1 MTKVISAK
9 AVSSVKSAF
18 DSSGLDEKTRSRLR
32 AEEAAICKDLL
43 QIKTAAVDIGNRLTE
58 IKALIPK
65 HFGAWV
71 RARCDFT
78 ERSAELFIN
87 AARFA
92 AEHKVVADRVNQTA
106 LYALAAPRLNDAVRR
121 RVIKAI
127 ESGKVNSSS
136 EIRGLIRQEKKA
148 ADPPVVDGGGD
159 QVDDHIQG
167 AVQEIASILI
177 GSLPESDL
185 GRVHT
190 LLVSIATH
198 RFLHLAAELATNL
211 PVTEFERPGQ
221 NS

>member
-1 MTKVISAK
+1 MTKVISVK
-9 AVSSVKSAF
+9 ASSSVKSTF
-18 DSSGLDEKTRSRLR
+18 DDSGLDEKTRSRLR
-32 AEEAAICKDLL
+32 AEEVAICKGLL
-43 QIKTAAVDIGNRLTE
+43 QIKTAAVDIGNRLIE
-58 IKALIPK
+58 IKTLIPK

-71 RARCDFT
+71 RQRCDFT
-78 ERSAELFIN
+78 ERSAEHFMN

-92 AEHKVVADRVNQTA
+92 AAHKAVAERVNQTC
-106 LYALAAPRLNDAVRR
+106 LYALAAPKLDEAVRR
-121 RVIKAI
+121 RVIKSI

-136 EIRGLIRQEKKA
+136 EIQALIRQEKKA

-159 QVDDHIQG
+159 QVDDQTQE

-198 RFLHLAAELATNL
+198 RFLHLAAELATTM
-211 PVTEFERPGQ
+211 PAAEFE
-221 NS
+221 